1 MTEFT
6 PKTIEQPVETVAGPL
21 TAMLR
26 QGAKERIAQAVE
38 AALEARLEQHQGLRM
53 LDGRQAVVRHG

>member
-1 MTEFT
+1 MTKFT
-6 PKTIEQPVETVAGPL
+6 PKTTEQPVETVADPL

-38 AALEARLEQHQGLRM
+38 AALEARLEQHQG
-53 LDGRQAVVRHG
+53 